1 MGITDMEDLVNWVP
15 DGCIE
20 ASIPGKWDFAAKGP
34 WLNVEKVLDIAMHD
48 GLDTKTGYRFA
59 TPPRPFAECADMEE
73 VFENYITQLRYF
85 MDLQP
90 ECEHINDEIHVQL
103 DINAFRSSLVAD
115 CIGRGMDLV
124 EGGSIYSADGGPTA
138 GSISTGRRPGRHRV
152 YRVYRE
158 HPDHG

>member
-1 MGITDMEDLVNWVP
+1 MEACENVKLFTPSVSVKVFEGTSDEFIIRNLDAMEKHQGGQPAFYNDKAFIRTLQDMGITDMEDLVNW

-73 VFENYITQLRYF
+73 VFEN
-85 MDLQP
+85 
-90 ECEHINDEIHVQL
+90 
-103 DINAFRSSLVAD
+103 
-115 CIGRGMDLV
+115 
-124 EGGSIYSADGGPTA
+124 
-138 GSISTGRRPGRHRV
+138 
-152 YRVYRE
+152 
-158 HPDHG
+158 